1 MITAHKDRPSDI
13 GVMVSRTVLSVVRI
27 LIASYFL
34 ASATGLIF
42 EPASRTFLDAVLPS
56 TEAQL
61 VTTTYLFVTS
71 FAIMVGVLVRPAALL
86 LAVYIFWSGFLH
98 YDLAEPAALA
108 AFWRDMA
115 LLGAVLMI
123 AVTEQGAGTQVRVW
137 RRSVAPRRISG
148 APEKRSQRPA
158 TPNPG
163 HGHTKQPAGGAR
175 LAGVAHQ
182 SGEIDIYE
190 FHTRQDADTAAD
202 TAEVTNIFAELWDDP
217 PEKPAAA

>member
-42 EPASRTFLDAVLPS
+42 EPASRTFLDAVLPQ
-56 TEAQL
+56 TQAQL
-61 VTTTYLFVTS
+61 VTTTYLFVTA
-71 FAIMVGVLVRPAALL
+71 FAIMVGVFVRPAALL
-86 LAVYIFWSGFLH
+86 LAVYIFWSGFVH
-98 YDLAEPAALA
+98 YDLANPAALA

-137 RRSVAPRRISG
+137 RRNVAPRRIAG
-148 APEKRSQRPA
+148 AAKKRKPRPA
-158 TPNPG
+158 ADQPEQHVAVQPG
-163 HGHTKQPAGGAR
+163 SAR
-175 LAGVAHQ
+175 LTGFAHD

-190 FHTRQDADTAAD
+190 FHARQDDDAA
-202 TAEVTNIFAELWDDP
+202 EIVNIFAELWDDP
-217 PEKPAAA
+217 PKKPAAA

>member
-1 MITAHKDRPSDI
+1 MLTTRKDRPSDI

-34 ASATGLIF
+34 AAATGLIF
-42 EPASRTFLDAVLPS
+42 EPASRTFLDAVLPQS
-56 TEAQL
+56 QAQL
-61 VTTTYLFVTS
+61 VTTTYLFITS

-86 LAVYIFWSGFLH
+86 LSVYIFWSGFLH
-98 YDLAEPAALA
+98 YDLAQPAALA

-137 RRSVAPRRISG
+137 RRSVAPRRVSG
-148 APEKRSQRPA
+148 ASEKRKPRPA
-158 TPNPG
+158 EPRAE
-163 HGHTKQPAGGAR
+163 QPQQQAAENSSAR
-175 LAGVAHQ
+175 LTGFAHE

-190 FHTRQDADTAAD
+190 FHTRQDDDAA
-202 TAEVTNIFAELWDDP
+202 EIVNIFAELWDEA
-217 PEKPAAA
+217 PEKPATA